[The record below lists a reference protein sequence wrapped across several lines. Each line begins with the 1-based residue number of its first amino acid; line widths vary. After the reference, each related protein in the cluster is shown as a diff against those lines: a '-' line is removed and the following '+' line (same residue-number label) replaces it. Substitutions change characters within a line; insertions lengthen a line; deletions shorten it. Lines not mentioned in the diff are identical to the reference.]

1 MRENKGTQQPCRQLI
16 LLSQEGRTC
25 YPISLKRKR
34 FSFHSN
40 KARLRN
46 VTGGIKNKLQPRR
59 FPEKRES
66 DLLLVKCGSVSF
78 SHLLWSDHRVKNYK
92 KKEHFFFFS
101 LFGHICYL
109 FFVCLFVCLIKSH
122 CRQLPDSKV
131 QFSLAR
137 SGSQPWA
144 VVSADPSRNGLS
156 NRKVGREKT
165 SSWETEI
172 PLCGCLSTGVPCPGG
187 RGRKAGLTGEVRRK
201 TLLWPAAPRAGPHCV
216 PSLFCPLLPPQQLG
230 VAGSLQGPP
239 GKKPSILEET

>member
-1 MRENKGTQQPCRQLI
+1 M
-16 LLSQEGRTC
+16 SQEESKINYSLGGSQRRGNLIS
-25 YPISLKRKR
+25 YSWSAAASLFPIYYDQT
-34 FSFHSN
+34 
-40 KARLRN
+40 
-46 VTGGIKNKLQPRR
+46 V
-59 FPEKRES
+59 
-66 DLLLVKCGSVSF
+66 VS
-78 SHLLWSDHRVKNYK
+78 RIIK
-92 KKEHFFFFS
+92 KKNIFF
-101 LFGHICYL
+101 LAYL
-109 FFVCLFVCLIKSH
+109 GIFAICLFVFLIKSH

-144 VVSADPSRNGLS
+144 VVSADPSGNGLS

-187 RGRKAGLTGEVRRK
+187 KGRKAGVTGEVRRK
-201 TLLWPAAPRAGPHCV
+201 TLLWPAAPRAGPHCI

-239 GKKPSILEET
+239 GKKPSIFEET